1 MKRNKMKII
10 IPKESKLDLN
20 SLSESL
26 DTALKNETKESLT
39 EWLNSKRKETIL
51 EESDEKLYKMENTKN
66 EQQCVINR
74 IYLWIISFGLLCDG
88 LIGVLTIGFIRT
100 KIGLYSASKYARW
113 KHRVK
118 YGL

>member
-1 MKRNKMKII
+1 MEN
-10 IPKESKLDLN
+10 DN
-20 SLSESL
+20 
-26 DTALKNETKESLT
+26 LKNEQECA
-39 EWLNSKRKETIL
+39 IH
-51 EESDEKLYKMENTKN
+51 D
-66 EQQCVINR
+66 VINR
-74 IYLWIISFGLLCDG
+74 IYLWIISFSILCDG